1 MRSIVS
7 SYPGGAAALG
17 LALLR
22 CSVAIPLLA
31 DMLRTAAP
39 LWQPVGIGLLIA
51 GLLCGF
57 RARLL
62 AAICCLAALT
72 DAASGDGA
80 ATAIQLLDAFA
91 LALLGPGAWS
101 IDALLFGRK
110 TIVVP
115 GRSTGNDPGIPSDL

>member
-17 LALLR
+17 LLLLR
-22 CSVAIPLLA
+22 CSVATPLLA

-39 LWQPVGIGLLIA
+39 LWELVGVGMLAA

-57 RARLL
+57 RTRLL
-62 AAICCLAALT
+62 AGICCLAALT
-72 DAASGDGA
+72 DAAASD
-80 ATAIQLLDAFA
+80 IPLMMIRLLDAFA
-91 LALLGPGAWS
+91 LTSLGPGAWS

-115 GRSTGNDPGIPSDL
+115 GRSRGTDPRISSEL

>member
-17 LALLR
+17 LLLLR
-22 CSVAIPLLA
+22 LSVAFPLLA
-31 DMLRTAAP
+31 DMVRTATP
-39 LWQPVGIGLLIA
+39 LWQLVGIGLLIA

-72 DAASGDGA
+72 QAAAGDSPDA
-80 ATAIQLLDAFA
+80 IIRLLDTFA

-115 GRSTGNDPGIPSDL
+115 GRSTDTDPGVPTDL